1 MKDGGGKIELKD
13 IRSSANVT
21 QKFMSDLLG
30 ISLSY
35 YRKMEKGE
43 RSVTPEMKAKIRNS
57 FFKKRESSTVFVG
70 TNDYTNVR
78 FQTLNVKEVITRI
91 LGLNIENFHLNDYNR
106 YQYPFYISYGHINVY
121 YHDKDKKA
129 GVLIEMSGQACR
141 EMEYEFEY
149 NQKRRTWYDFFS
161 DCFVYANQKAPD
173 NPDFVK
179 ITRFDLALDEQYN
192 PEEGNFDLF
201 KVLTM
206 AREGRWNGRKQN
218 YSAVLGGRRTGNGMV
233 NDGLTVY
240 FGSKQTHLFFR
251 FYEKDYERASQEMT
265 SVEAI
270 REMYGLRNRYEISMR
285 KEISTDFIRRY
296 IEEDFDLADEGVKII
311 NDNLTFY
318 DSEGNL
324 DKEWY
329 DMMGRMDAYHFTV
342 HPEPPDLNRK
352 YTWFERGGPAS
363 TELYLRKVEE
373 ITGENRLEE
382 IMNEAEL
389 TEQQER
395 FLEEFKMIRGVNG

>member
-1 MKDGGGKIELKD
+1 M
-13 IRSSANVT
+13 RSSANVT
-21 QKFMSDLLG
+21 QQFMCDLLG

-43 RSVTPEMKAKIRNS
+43 RAVTSDMEKKIRHS

-70 TNDYTNVR
+70 TNDYTNIR
-78 FQTLNVKEVITRI
+78 FQTLNVREVVSKI
-91 LGLNIENFHLNDYNR
+91 LGLNIENFHLNEYNR

-121 YHDKDKKA
+121 YHDKDMKA

-149 NQKRRTWYDFFS
+149 HQKQRTWYDFFN
-161 DCFVYANQKAPD
+161 DCFFYANKKAPD
-173 NPDFVK
+173 NDDFVK

-192 PEEGNFDLF
+192 PQEGNFDLF
-201 KVLTM
+201 KLLTS

-218 YSAVLGGRRTGNGMV
+218 YSAVLGGRRTKEGMI

-285 KEISTDFIRRY
+285 KEISTNFIKRY

-318 DSEGNL
+318 DKEGNL
-324 DKEWY
+324 DTEWY

-342 HPEPPDLNRK
+342 RPEVPDLNRK
-352 YTWFERGGPAS
+352 YTWFERGGPVS
-363 TELYLRKVEE
+363 TYLLLKKAEEL
-373 ITGENRLEE
+373 TGENRLEE
-382 IMNEAEL
+382 IFNEAEL
-389 TEQQER
+389 TERQEK
-395 FLEEFKMIRGVNG
+395 FLKEFRMIRGANG